1 MALFTAQ
8 IKTLKGEALAAKALG
23 GQSMEFTRIGMGDGQ
38 LSGQSPAELEG
49 LIGEKVS
56 LPVAESYREDNS
68 TWTVGAPFDNKDLS
82 IGFYWREVG
91 VYALDPDEGEILFSY
106 ASAQDAPDY
115 IPPLTGGRWEKRIYV
130 SEKVSSSANVT
141 VDASKSVLYAPKED
155 LEKHVSDRTN
165 PHKVTADQA
174 GAAPS
179 SHLESKG
186 HMFPATAS
194 LTSSGALE
202 LTGDLPADKDGL
214 TVQFVSP
221 AAATDGLQMKFAG
234 SDALYPILTTGEGK
248 EPIQAGA
255 WDQGVPV
262 TLTVSGGSCFFKG
275 GGAGFPAGWSEKG
288 QGIAWDDITKNS
300 PIVQREY
307 GKIEDGLQALPGPDV
322 LPTNNGVG
330 CAFSPDESYLAVA
343 TYSSPFIIIYKRN
356 GDTFTKLPN
365 PAVLP
370 TGSAERCTFSPG
382 GSYLVVTHNRSPS
395 LTIYKRAGDTFS
407 KLPNPVGLTTGGM
420 RGCSFSPDGNYLA
433 VAQTG
438 SPYLAIYKRDG
449 DTFTKLP
456 NPANLP
462 KGNGLI
468 CNFSPGGNYLAVT
481 HDESPYVTIY
491 KYSGD
496 TFTKLPNPEVLPAT
510 YGWDCSFSP
519 DGNYLTLALSTS
531 PSLTI
536 YKRDGDIFTKLP
548 NPANLPKG
556 GGRSCTFSPDGNYL
570 VVGYINSSP
579 FMIIYKREGDIFTKL
594 PDPKVPPTGNGLGVA
609 FSPDEHY
616 LAVAHAVSPYIT
628 IYLNEQKTYVHTLN
642 DINKEYF
649 AYAPKGKIGVAKES
663 KPAGEL
669 VQATLFPALYN
680 LTDEGGN

>member
-1 MALFTAQ
+1 MKILS
-8 IKTLKGEALAAKALG
+8 KGYVDEIVG
-23 GQSMEFTRIGMGDGQ
+23 GDGKRRYT
-38 LSGQSPAELEG
+38 
-49 LIGEKVS
+49 LIKSDGTRENGVVIEK
-56 LPVAESYREDNS
+56 
-68 TWTVGAPFDNKDLS
+68 
-82 IGFYWREVG
+82 
-91 VYALDPDEGEILFSY
+91 
-106 ASAQDAPDY
+106 DY
-115 IPPLTGGRWEKRIYV
+115 IPQQEGSKFGSKEVNGGVYLEAIASY
-130 SEKVSSSANVT
+130 SEGIVAI
-141 VDASKSVLYAPKED
+141 DAPE
-155 LEKHVSDRTN
+155 
-165 PHKVTADQA
+165 
-174 GAAPS
+174 GAKMIVFTAPS
-179 SHLESKG
+179 DFNDTDTYTLNG
-186 HMFPATAS
+186 
-194 LTSSGALE
+194 
-202 LTGDLPADKDGL
+202 
-214 TVQFVSP
+214 SP
-221 AAATDGLQMKFAG
+221 VTLLDMNKEQL
-234 SDALYPILTTGEGK
+234 SDAWK
-248 EPIQAGA
+248 A
-255 WDQGVPV
+255 GVPV

-275 GGAGFPAGWSEKG
+275 GGAGFPAGWNEKG
-288 QGIAWDDITKNS
+288 QGIAWDDITQNS

-616 LAVAHAVSPYIT
+616 LAVGHSVSPYIT
-628 IYLNEQKTYVHTLN
+628 IYLNEQKTYIHTLN

-669 VQATLFPALYN
+669 VKATLFPALYN
-680 LTDEGGN
+680 LTNEGGN

>member
-1 MALFTAQ
+1 MS
-8 IKTLKGEALAAKALG
+8 KGYVDEIVG
-23 GQSMEFTRIGMGDGQ
+23 GDGKRRYT
-38 LSGQSPAELEG
+38 
-49 LIGEKVS
+49 LIKSDGTRENGVVIEK
-56 LPVAESYREDNS
+56 
-68 TWTVGAPFDNKDLS
+68 
-82 IGFYWREVG
+82 
-91 VYALDPDEGEILFSY
+91 
-106 ASAQDAPDY
+106 DY
-115 IPPLTGGRWEKRIYV
+115 IPQQEGSKFGSKEVNGGVYLEAIASY
-130 SEKVSSSANVT
+130 SEGIVAI
-141 VDASKSVLYAPKED
+141 DAPE
-155 LEKHVSDRTN
+155 
-165 PHKVTADQA
+165 
-174 GAAPS
+174 GAKMIVFTAPS
-179 SHLESKG
+179 DFNDTDTYTLNG
-186 HMFPATAS
+186 
-194 LTSSGALE
+194 
-202 LTGDLPADKDGL
+202 
-214 TVQFVSP
+214 SP
-221 AAATDGLQMKFAG
+221 VTLLDMNKEQL
-234 SDALYPILTTGEGK
+234 SDAWK
-248 EPIQAGA
+248 A
-255 WDQGVPV
+255 GVPV

-275 GGAGFPAGWSEKG
+275 GGAGFPAGWNEKG
-288 QGIAWDDITKNS
+288 QGIAWDDITQNS

-616 LAVAHAVSPYIT
+616 LAVGHSVSPYIT
-628 IYLNEQKTYVHTLN
+628 IYLNEQKTYIHTLN

-669 VQATLFPALYN
+669 VKATLFPALYN
-680 LTDEGGN
+680 LTNEGGN

>member
-275 GGAGFPAGWSEKG
+275 GGAGFPPGWNEKG

-307 GKIEDGLQALPGPDV
+307 GKIEDGLQALPEPDV
-322 LPTNNGVG
+322 LPTRTGVG
-330 CAFSPDESYLAVA
+330 CAFSPDNNYLAV
-343 TYSSPFIIIYKRN
+343 SHSDSPYI
-356 GDTFTKLPN
+356 
-365 PAVLP
+365 
-370 TGSAERCTFSPG
+370 
-382 GSYLVVTHNRSPS
+382 
-395 LTIYKRAGDTFS
+395 TIYKR
-407 KLPNPVGLTTGGM
+407 
-420 RGCSFSPDGNYLA
+420 
-433 VAQTG
+433 
-438 SPYLAIYKRDG
+438 
-449 DTFTKLP
+449 
-456 NPANLP
+456 
-462 KGNGLI
+462 
-468 CNFSPGGNYLAVT
+468 
-481 HDESPYVTIY
+481 
-491 KYSGD
+491 SGD
-496 TFTKLPNPEVLPAT
+496 TFTKLPNPSALPT
-510 YGWDCSFSP
+510 DNVYGCAFSP
-519 DGNYLTLALSTS
+519 DNNYLAVVYYDS
-531 PSLTI
+531 PYIII
-536 YKRDGDIFTKLP
+536 YKRSGDTFTKLP
-548 NPANLPKG
+548 NPSALPA
-556 GGRSCTFSPDGNYL
+556 
-570 VVGYINSSP
+570 
-579 FMIIYKREGDIFTKL
+579 
-594 PDPKVPPTGNGLGVA
+594 GNGRGCA
-609 FSPDEHY
+609 FSPDNNY
-616 LAVAHAVSPYIT
+616 LAIANTKSPCIT
-628 IYLNEQKTYVHTLN
+628 IYLNEQKTYIHTLSE
-642 DINKEYF
+642 ISKEYF

-680 LTDEGGN
+680 LTNNGNGGN

>member
-1 MALFTAQ
+1 MALFTKQ
-8 IKTLKGEALAAKALG
+8 IKTIKGEALAAKALG
-23 GQSMEFTRIGMGDGQ
+23 GQSMEFTRIVLGDGQ

-49 LIGEKVS
+49 LLGEKVS

-130 SEKVSSSANVT
+130 SEKVGSAASVT

-155 LEKHVSDRTN
+155 LFNHVSDHTN
-165 PHKVTADQA
+165 PHKVTATQA

-186 HMFPATAS
+186 HMFQVTAI
-194 LTSSGALE
+194 LTPSGALE
-202 LTGDLPADKDGL
+202 LTGSLPADKDGL

-221 AAATDGLQMKFAG
+221 AAATDGLQMKLAG
-234 SDALYPILTTGEGK
+234 SDTLYPILTTGEGK

-255 WDQGVPV
+255 WDIGVPV
-262 TLTVSGGSCFFKG
+262 TLTVSGGSCFFKAG
-275 GGAGFPAGWSEKG
+275 GQGFPPGWNEKG

-322 LPTNNGVG
+322 LPSYSCLSCN
-330 CAFSPDESYLAVA
+330 FSPDEIFLAVG
-343 TYSSPFIIIYKRN
+343 YINDPYLSIYEWN
-356 GDTFTKLPN
+356 EDSFTKLPN

-370 TGSAERCTFSPG
+370 PHD
-382 GSYLVVTHNRSPS
+382 V
-395 LTIYKRAGDTFS
+395 
-407 KLPNPVGLTTGGM
+407 
-420 RGCSFSPDGNYLA
+420 RGCSFSPDNNYLA
-433 VAQTG
+433 VAHVS
-438 SPYLAIYKRDG
+438 SPYISIYKRNGGTFTKLPNPSVFPTGIGEDCAFSPDNNYLAVAHHASPYITIYKRDG

-456 NPANLP
+456 NPAQLP
-462 KGNGLI
+462 SGNGRS
-468 CNFSPGGNYLAVT
+468 CSFSPDNNYLAVA
-481 HDESPYVTIY
+481 HYASPYITIY
-491 KYSGD
+491 KRDGD
-496 TFTKLPNPEVLPAT
+496 TFTKLPNPAQLPS
-510 YGWDCSFSP
+510 GNGRSCSFSP
-519 DGNYLTLALSTS
+519 DN
-531 PSLTI
+531 
-536 YKRDGDIFTKLP
+536 
-548 NPANLPKG
+548 N
-556 GGRSCTFSPDGNYL
+556 
-570 VVGYINSSP
+570 
-579 FMIIYKREGDIFTKL
+579 
-594 PDPKVPPTGNGLGVA
+594 
-609 FSPDEHY
+609 Y
-616 LAVAHAVSPYIT
+616 LAVAHYASPYISIYKYSKDT
-628 IYLNEQKTYVHTLN
+628 FSILPNPSTLPTGSGLCCDFSSGNNYLAVGSNQPPFIIIYLNEQKTYIHSLN

-669 VQATLFPALYN
+669 VKATLFPALYN
-680 LTDEGGN
+680 LTNNGNGGN

>member
-1 MALFTAQ
+1 MIQ
-8 IKTLKGEALAAKALG
+8 LKQFNGSRITPTDDAILYDFFNREQSGLLEGCQVTHLGSNQLHIGAGRGIIRGRAFVVEEETILA
-23 GQSMEFTRIGMGDGQ
+23 Q
-38 LSGQSPAELEG
+38 LSSGGEIAGRLLIQVDVDNTESPISFITQAEE
-49 LIGEKVS
+49 S
-56 LPVAESYREDNS
+56 LPALTQEDINHDGAVFQLPLATYQVTEILISGLKNVAEYLLGPVSQPEFN
-68 TWTVGAPFDNKDLS
+68 
-82 IGFYWREVG
+82 G
-91 VYALDPDEGEILFSY
+91 VVH
-106 ASAQDAPDY
+106 
-115 IPPLTGGRWEKRIYV
+115 T
-130 SEKVSSSANVT
+130 
-141 VDASKSVLYAPKED
+141 
-155 LEKHVSDRTN
+155 
-165 PHKVTADQA
+165 
-174 GAAPS
+174 
-179 SHLESKG
+179 
-186 HMFPATAS
+186 FPATAA
-194 LTSSGALE
+194 LTPSGALE

-234 SDALYPILTTGEGK
+234 SGTLYPILTTGEGK

-255 WDQGVPV
+255 WDAGVPV
-262 TLTVSGGSCFFKG
+262 ILTVSGGSCFFKG
-275 GGAGFPAGWSEKG
+275 GGQGFPPGWNEKG

-307 GKIEDGLQALPGPDV
+307 GKIEDGLQALPEPDV

-370 TGSAERCTFSPG
+370 TGSAERCTFSPD
-382 GSYLVVTHNRSPS
+382 GSYLVVTHSTSPS

-510 YGWDCSFSP
+510 YGWGCSFSP

-531 PSLTI
+531 PYLTI

-594 PDPKVPPTGNGLGVA
+594 PDPKVLPTGNGLGVA

-616 LAVAHAVSPYIT
+616 LAVAHAVFPYIT
-628 IYLNEQKTYVHTLN
+628 IYLNEQKTYIHTLN

-669 VQATLFPALYN
+669 VKATLFPALYN
-680 LTDEGGN
+680 LTNNGNGGN

>member
-1 MALFTAQ
+1 MAVTFPLPADLPTDWAINQTVSPSGTDVGLSQQHGYNYLNAAVNAAQ
-8 IKTLKGEALAAKALG
+8 EGSN
-23 GQSMEFTRIGMGDGQ
+23 QNNQD
-38 LSGQSPAELEG
+38 LSDHE
-49 LIGEKVS
+49 VS
-56 LPVAESYREDNS
+56 L
-68 TWTVGAPFDNKDLS
+68 
-82 IGFYWREVG
+82 I
-91 VYALDPDEGEILFSY
+91 
-106 ASAQDAPDY
+106 
-115 IPPLTGGRWEKRIYV
+115 
-130 SEKVSSSANVT
+130 
-141 VDASKSVLYAPKED
+141 
-155 LEKHVSDRTN
+155 HVF
-165 PHKVTADQA
+165 Q
-174 GAAPS
+174 
-179 SHLESKG
+179 
-186 HMFPATAS
+186 ATAA
-194 LTSSGALE
+194 LTPAGALE
-202 LTGDLPADKDGL
+202 LTGGLPADKDGL

-248 EPIQAGA
+248 EPISAGA
-255 WDQGVPV
+255 WDIGVPV
-262 TLTVSGGSCFFKG
+262 TLTVSGGSCFFKAG
-275 GGAGFPAGWSEKG
+275 GQGFPPGWNEKG

-307 GKIEDGLQALPGPDV
+307 GKIEDGLQALPEPDV

-370 TGSAERCTFSPG
+370 TGSAERCTFSPD
-382 GSYLVVTHNRSPS
+382 GSYLVVTHSRSPS

-510 YGWDCSFSP
+510 YGWGCSFSP

-531 PSLTI
+531 PYLTI

-594 PDPKVPPTGNGLGVA
+594 PDPKVLPTGNGLGVA

-616 LAVAHAVSPYIT
+616 LAVAHAVFPYIT
-628 IYLNEQKTYVHTLN
+628 IYLNEQKTYIHTLN
-642 DINKEYF
+642 EMNKEYF
-649 AYAPKGKIGVAKES
+649 AYSPKGKIGVAKES

-669 VQATLFPALYN
+669 VKATLFPALYN
-680 LTDEGGN
+680 LTNNGNGGN

>member
-8 IKTLKGEALAAKALG
+8 IKTIKGEALAAKALG

-186 HMFPATAS
+186 HMFQVTATLTPA
-194 LTSSGALE
+194 GALE
-202 LTGDLPADKDGL
+202 LSGDLPAEKDGL

-275 GGAGFPAGWSEKG
+275 GGAGFPAGWNEKG

-322 LPTNNGVG
+322 LPTGLSLSCDFSLDGNFLVVG
-330 CAFSPDESYLAVA
+330 HMDSPYI
-343 TYSSPFIIIYKRN
+343 TIYKRN
-356 GDTFTKLPN
+356 GDTFTKLPD
-365 PAVLP
+365 PSVLP
-370 TGSAERCTFSPG
+370 GGNAYDCAFSPDG
-382 GSYLVVTHNRSPS
+382 GYLAVAHMGSPYI
-395 LTIYKRAGDTFS
+395 TIYKRSEGDRFVKLANPAILPPGEGLACTFSHDSTYLVIGSSESPSFIIYKRNGDIFS
-407 KLPNPVGLTTGGM
+407 KLPNLPNLPSGWGYCSTFGFESTYLAIGAGMSPYFAVYKRTGDTFAKIKNPVEMPREQVDSCVFSLDGVYLALGHHGTPYITVYK
-420 RGCSFSPDGNYLA
+420 REDDNFTKLQALPSPPSNTVYGCNFSSDNNYLA
-433 VAQTG
+433 LTYDDPPFLSIYRREEDSFVKIPDLPELTG
-438 SPYLAIYKRDG
+438 RGADCVFSQRGGYLAIGYAKSPYL
-449 DTFTKLP
+449 
-456 NPANLP
+456 
-462 KGNGLI
+462 
-468 CNFSPGGNYLAVT
+468 
-481 HDESPYVTIY
+481 
-491 KYSGD
+491 
-496 TFTKLPNPEVLPAT
+496 
-510 YGWDCSFSP
+510 
-519 DGNYLTLALSTS
+519 
-531 PSLTI
+531 
-536 YKRDGDIFTKLP
+536 
-548 NPANLPKG
+548 
-556 GGRSCTFSPDGNYL
+556 
-570 VVGYINSSP
+570 
-579 FMIIYKREGDIFTKL
+579 
-594 PDPKVPPTGNGLGVA
+594 
-609 FSPDEHY
+609 
-616 LAVAHAVSPYIT
+616 T
-628 IYLNEQKTYVHTLN
+628 IYLNEQKTYIHTLN

-669 VQATLFPALYN
+669 VKATLFPALYN
-680 LTDEGGN
+680 LTNEGGN